1 MQIYVAAPGKNGAIL
16 QKKSQGC
23 SKRLGVISGLLLA
36 AVCGVWYFQ
45 RADLQDKPSVTGEFE
60 TP

>member
-1 MQIYVAAPGKNGAIL
+1 MQIYVAAPSKNGAIL
-16 QKKSQGC
+16 QTKSQGRR
-23 SKRLGVISGLLLA
+23 KLLGVISGLLLA

-45 RADLQDKPSVTGEFE
+45 QADLQDKPSVSGEFE